1 MPAVGI
7 ARFNSIQLYLEKLF
21 KQHFSMRRIILFNMV
36 TADGFFEGE
45 SNDISWHHVD
55 EEVNDFFIEQMKT
68 ADTILFGRKTFE
80 VMENFWP
87 TEKASEE
94 DPVVAAIMS
103 NYLKI
108 VFSKTRSRSDW
119 NNTKFAGDNAVEEI
133 KKLKSQAGKDI
144 IILGSSDLSKILVE
158 HNLVDEF
165 RLMINP
171 TVLGSGRKF
180 FYTKMNWQLLKTK
193 VFGNGNVLLCYR
205 NAG

>member
-45 SNDISWHHVD
+45 DNDISWHHVD
-55 EEVNDFFIEQMKT
+55 EEVNEFFIEQMKT

-108 VFSKTRSRSDW
+108 VFSKTRSRSGW
-119 NNTKFAGDNAVEEI
+119 TNTKFAGENVVEEI
-133 KKLKSQAGKDI
+133 KKLKSQAGKEI
-144 IILGSSDLSKILVE
+144 IILGSSDLCKILVE
-158 HNLVDEF
+158 YNLVDEF